1 MIVTKPKFNT
11 FFAIGVFLILSYGSA
26 IYLLTSIIN
35 SSDTSVWMYV
45 LLVLVLIISFFVT
58 IKMLSS
64 YKKVII
70 DKNRVDVFSLF
81 GLVKR
86 RLYLKELD
94 HWKEERVKTANGT
107 FKQLEVYFAHKKFFR
122 IANQEHD
129 NYEKT
134 VNFFRKHYRKN
145 ETKSDSA

>member
-26 IYLLTSIIN
+26 IYLLSDIMTSAEV
-35 SSDTSVWMYV
+35 SVWMYV
-45 LLVLVLIISFFVT
+45 LLVLVLIIAFFVT
-58 IKMLSS
+58 IKMLAS

-81 GLVKR
+81 GLVRR
-86 RLYLKELD
+86 RLYLKELE
-94 HWKEERVKTANGT
+94 HWKEESVKTANGT
-107 FKQLEVYFAHKKFFR
+107 FKQLEVNFANRKTFR

-129 NYEKT
+129 NYEKA

-145 ETKSDSA
+145 EMKSDSA